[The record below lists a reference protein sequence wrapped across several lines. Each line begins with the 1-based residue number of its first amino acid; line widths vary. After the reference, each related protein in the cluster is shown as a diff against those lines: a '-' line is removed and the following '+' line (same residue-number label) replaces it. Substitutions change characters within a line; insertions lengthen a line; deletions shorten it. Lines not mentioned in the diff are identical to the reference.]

1 MTPVDL
7 DTIRRLEELREAVA
21 RLDQRVRAIALA
33 MQQDRRDAVAR
44 ARAPVPPPAPEPPPR
59 ADSTPLRV
67 VALLTSGW
75 PGVAIA
81 IIFALPI
88 IAGVLVWVSS
98 ATATPLPSLLLAL
111 FGAVPHADPSSGP

>member
-1 MTPVDL
+1 MDAFQL
-7 DTIRRLEELREAVA
+7 DILRRLDDLQNRVDC
-21 RLDQRVRAIALA
+21 LDQRARSITLVL
-33 MQQDRRDAVAR
+33 QQMRRDAIAQ

-98 ATATPLPSLLLAL
+98 ATATPLPDLILAL
-111 FGAVPHADPSSGP
+111 FGVPHAADPVP